1 MTYREGL
8 FELLQLLK
16 LDDIHLW
23 HVVIEALLVLSLVW
37 LAFAKRYRQ
46 HTPKDEP
53 LSKKEEDEL
62 IAEFEPEPLAKPSTP
77 LVKTTMTPVL
87 DSAAGRQVLVNGQ
100 ECINFA
106 TFNFLVLLATRPS
119 RMPR

>member
-77 LVKTTMTPVL
+77 RPVAKSSSMVK
-87 DSAAGRQVLVNGQ
+87 SASTLPPS
-100 ECINFA
+100 
-106 TFNFLVLLATRPS
+106 TFSALLATRPS
-119 RMPR
+119 